1 MAAISSI
8 EINDTGAAITA
19 TGTALSA
26 DDTITIDARK
36 TQLLVLRN
44 TTGSTVNVT
53 LDGDGASATHQVAG
67 VGLIDLTAGKVLAV
81 PANAAVAVK
90 LSALREYCKGVVHL
104 TGGTGVSA
112 HLFNI

>member
-8 EINDTGAAITA
+8 EITDTGSAIA
-19 TGTALSA
+19 STGTALSA
-26 DDTITIDARK
+26 DDTITIDTRK

-53 LDGDGASATHQVAG
+53 LDGDGASAAYQVAG
-67 VGLIDLTAGKVLAV
+67 VGPLDLTAGKVLAV
-81 PANAAVAVK
+81 GANAAIAVK

-112 HLFNI
+112 QLFNI